1 MRCTT
6 TNNFESLI
14 IAPAHHTRHDT
25 ALPRPLRCRYAARP
39 RASLLSSPRRSP
51 FRTRTQ
57 RSRRENRS
65 SSTASRQDRRWISGH
80 GRTRTWRRCPRRRR
94 RRAAAQV
101 RLHPLQLPSR
111 CRVNSA
117 GASILTCPPPPRP
130 PILLPARSA
139 AHRRAY
145 KSAPLPRA
153 AREAAAPPWQE
164 CDFARAILLRPALPA
179 LQGGGHRF
187 PTCLLSTFLE
197 STTSAKHPTP
207 NPPL

>member
-25 ALPRPLRCRYAARP
+25 ALPRPFRCRYAARP

-65 SSTASRQDRRWISGH
+65 SSTASRRDRRWISGH
-80 GRTRTWRRCPRRRR
+80 GRTRTWRQCPRRRR

-101 RLHPLQLPSR
+101 RLHPLRLPSR

-117 GASILTCPPPPRP
+117 GASILTCPLPPAPRSFC
-130 PILLPARSA
+130 R
-139 AHRRAY
+139 H
-145 KSAPLPRA
+145 APLRTA
-153 AREAAAPPWQE
+153 GLTRV
-164 CDFARAILLRPALPA
+164 R
-179 LQGGGHRF
+179 RF
-187 PTCLLSTFLE
+187 PEPLGKRQHRPGKNVRFCESDFVASGPASCLQADTVFLPV
-197 STTSAKHPTP
+197 SC
-207 NPPL
+207 LRF